1 MSIAWHEI
9 RDHLMLSSSTLN
21 FQRNFEALRR
31 TSEPLAHFAD
41 PAALLDTLHVG
52 SRSPDEKNRLLV
64 ALVGAAQSGGAVSD
78 CALTLMLLALW
89 PGLDAVRRRSIW
101 RRVGTGD
108 EVASEILARAS
119 ETIRGL
125 DLQRVNWIAATI
137 LRNIERDLIRT
148 RQREDRHQSLRSET
162 DPDEIPADG
171 EVLSGDASP
180 ELLHGDLVRIVGTD
194 ADLVIRV
201 AVDGFSQ
208 AEVAS
213 ELGLSEAATRKR
225 YQRATRR
232 LRNALQ
238 EFR

>member
-21 FQRNFEALRR
+21 FQRHFEALRR

-41 PAALLDTLHVG
+41 PAALLDTLRVG
-52 SRSPDEKNRLLV
+52 GRSPDQKNQLLV
-64 ALVGAAQSGGAVSD
+64 ALVGAAQSGDASSD

-101 RRVGTGD
+101 RRIGTGD

-119 ETIRGL
+119 EAIRGL

-148 RQREDRHQSLRSET
+148 RQREDRHQSQLT
-162 DPDEIPADG
+162 DADPDEIPSDG
-171 EVLSGDASP
+171 EAAANASSVLLRD
-180 ELLHGDLVRIVGTD
+180 DFVRIIGAD

-208 AEVAS
+208 SEVAT

-232 LRNALQ
+232 LRDVLQ

>member
-31 TSEPLAHFAD
+31 NSEALARFAD

-52 SRSPDEKNRLLV
+52 SCGPNEKNRFLV
-64 ALVGAAQSGGAVSD
+64 ALVGAAQSGDATSD

-101 RRVGTGD
+101 RRIGTGD

-119 ETIRGL
+119 EAIRGL
-125 DLQRVNWIAATI
+125 NLRRVNWIAATI

-148 RQREDRHQSLRSET
+148 RQREDRHQSLRSQT
-162 DPDEIPADG
+162 DPDEIPTDG
-171 EVLSGDASP
+171 QASANASSA
-180 ELLHGDLVRIVGTD
+180 LLHRDLVRIVGKD
-194 ADLVIRV
+194 SDLVIRV

-232 LRNALQ
+232 LRDALQ

>member
-9 RDHLMLSSSTLN
+9 RDYLMLSSSTLS
-21 FQRNFEALRR
+21 FQRSFEALRR
-31 TSEPLAHFAD
+31 TSKPLAHFVD
-41 PAALLDTLHVG
+41 PVALLDTLHVSG
-52 SRSPDEKNRLLV
+52 HGPDEKNRLLE
-64 ALVGAAQSGGAVSD
+64 ALVGAAQSGGATSD

-89 PGLDAVRRRSIW
+89 PGLDAVRRRSLW
-101 RRVGTGD
+101 RRIGTGD
-108 EVASEILARAS
+108 EIASEILARAS
-119 ETIRGL
+119 EAIRGL
-125 DLQRVNWIAATI
+125 DLQRVNRIAATV

-148 RQREDRHQSLRSET
+148 RQREDRHQSLRGET
-162 DPDEIPADG
+162 DPNEIPADG
-171 EVLSGDASP
+171 EASANASP
-180 ELLHGDLVRIVGTD
+180 ALLRDDLVRIVSRD

-208 AEVAS
+208 AEVAT

-232 LRNALQ
+232 LRDALQ

>member
-9 RDHLMLSSSTLN
+9 RDHLMLSSSTLK
-21 FQRNFEALRR
+21 FQSNFEALRR
-31 TSEPLAHFAD
+31 NSEPLAHFAD
-41 PAALLDTLHVG
+41 PAALLDTLHVSG
-52 SRSPDEKNRLLV
+52 RGPAEKNRLLV
-64 ALVGAAQSGGAVSD
+64 ALVRVAQSGDATSD
-78 CALTLMLLALW
+78 CAMTLMLLALW

-101 RRVGTGD
+101 RKVGTGD

-119 ETIRGL
+119 EAIRGL
-125 DLQRVNWIAATI
+125 DPQRVNWIAATI

-148 RQREDRHQSLRSET
+148 RQREDRRQSLRSEA

-171 EVLSGDASP
+171 EVLSADALP
-180 ELLHGDLVRIVGTD
+180 ELLHSDLVRIIGTD

-201 AVDGFSQ
+201 AIDGFSQ

-213 ELGLSEAATRKR
+213 EMGLSEAATRKR

-232 LRNALQ
+232 LRDVLQ

>member
-41 PAALLDTLHVG
+41 PAALLDTLHVSG
-52 SRSPDEKNRLLV
+52 RGPDEKNRLLV
-64 ALVGAAQSGGAVSD
+64 ALVGAAQSGDATSD

-101 RRVGTGD
+101 RRIGTGD

-119 ETIRGL
+119 EAIRGL
-125 DLQRVNWIAATI
+125 NLRRVNWIAATI

-148 RQREDRHQSLRSET
+148 RQREDRHQSLRSQT
-162 DPDEIPADG
+162 DPDEIPTDG
-171 EVLSGDASP
+171 QASANASSA
-180 ELLHGDLVRIVGTD
+180 LLHRDLVRIVGKD
-194 ADLVIRV
+194 SDLVIRV

-232 LRNALQ
+232 LRDALQ

>member
-9 RDHLMLSSSTLN
+9 REHLMFSSSTLS
-21 FQRNFEALRR
+21 FQRNFDAIRCS
-31 TSEPLAHFAD
+31 SEPLAHFGD
-41 PAALLDTLHVG
+41 PAALLDALHV
-52 SRSPDEKNRLLV
+52 SCRAPDEKNRLLA
-64 ALVGAAQSGGAVSD
+64 ALVGVAQSGGAASD

-101 RRVGTGD
+101 RRIGTGD

-119 ETIRGL
+119 EAIRGL
-125 DLQRVNWIAATI
+125 DLRRVNWIAATI

-148 RQREDRHQSLRSET
+148 RQREDRHQTLRSEA

-171 EVLSGDASP
+171 GVPEANASP
-180 ELLHGDLVRIVGTD
+180 ALLHGDLNRIIGTD

-201 AVDGFSQ
+201 AIDGFSQ
-208 AEVAS
+208 AEVAT

-232 LRNALQ
+232 LRDTLQ
-238 EFR
+238 EFL

>member
-31 TSEPLAHFAD
+31 SSGPLAHFAD

-52 SRSPDEKNRLLV
+52 CRAPDDKNRLLV
-64 ALVGAAQSGGAVSD
+64 ALVAAAQSGGAVSD

-101 RRVGTGD
+101 RRIGTGD
-108 EVASEILARAS
+108 DVASEILARAS
-119 ETIRGL
+119 ETIRCL

-148 RQREDRHQSLRSET
+148 RQREDRLQSLRSET
-162 DPDEIPADG
+162 DPDEIPTDG
-171 EVLSGDASP
+171 EAPANASP
-180 ELLHGDLVRIVGTD
+180 ALLHRDLDRIIGTD

-213 ELGLSEAATRKR
+213 ELRLSEAATRKR

-232 LRNALQ
+232 LRDALQ

>member
-9 RDHLMLSSSTLN
+9 RDHLMLSSSTIN

-52 SRSPDEKNRLLV
+52 GRAPDQKNQLLV
-64 ALVGAAQSGGAVSD
+64 ALVGAAQSDDATSD

-108 EVASEILARAS
+108 EVSSEILARAS
-119 ETIRGL
+119 EAIRGL

-148 RQREDRHQSLRSET
+148 RQREDRQQSLRSQT
-162 DPDEIPADG
+162 DPDEIPTDG
-171 EVLSGDASP
+171 QASANASSA
-180 ELLHGDLVRIVGTD
+180 LLHRDLVRIVGTD

-201 AVDGFSQ
+201 AIDGFSQ
-208 AEVAS
+208 SEVAT

-232 LRNALQ
+232 LRDALQ

>member
-9 RDHLMLSSSTLN
+9 RDHLMLSSSTFS
-21 FQRNFEALRR
+21 FQRTFDAIRCS
-31 TSEPLAHFAD
+31 SEPLAHFAD

-52 SRSPDEKNRLLV
+52 SKAPDEKNQLLA
-64 ALVGAAQSGGAVSD
+64 ALVRDAQSDGETAD

-101 RRVGTGD
+101 RRIGTGD

-119 ETIRGL
+119 EAIRGL

-148 RQREDRHQSLRSET
+148 RQREDRHQSLRCEA
-162 DPDEIPADG
+162 DPNEIPADG
-171 EVLSGDASP
+171 EVLSGDAIP
-180 ELLHGDLVRIVGTD
+180 ELLHRDLVRIVGTD

-201 AVDGFSQ
+201 AIDGFSQ
-208 AEVAS
+208 SEVAS

-232 LRNALQ
+232 LRDVLQ

>member
-9 RDHLMLSSSTLN
+9 RDHLMLSSSALN

-31 TSEPLAHFAD
+31 INEPLAHFAD
-41 PAALLDTLHVG
+41 PAALLDTLQVG
-52 SRSPDEKNRLLV
+52 SRGPDEKNRILV
-64 ALVGAAQSGGAVSD
+64 ALVRAAQSGDEAAD

-119 ETIRGL
+119 EAIRGL

-148 RQREDRHQSLRSET
+148 RQREDRHQGLRSEA
-162 DPDEIPADG
+162 DLNEILADG

-180 ELLHGDLVRIVGTD
+180 KLLHRDLVRIVGTD

-208 AEVAS
+208 AEVAW

-225 YQRATRR
+225 YQRAARR
-232 LRNALQ
+232 LRDVLKD
-238 EFR
+238 FC

>member
-9 RDHLMLSSSTLN
+9 RDHLMFSSSTLG
-21 FQRNFEALRR
+21 FQNTFDALRR
-31 TSEPLAHFAD
+31 SSELLAHFAD

-52 SRSPDEKNRLLV
+52 GRAPDEKNQLLV
-64 ALVGAAQSGGAVSD
+64 ALVRVAQSGGETAD

-101 RRVGTGD
+101 RRIGTGD

-119 ETIRGL
+119 EAIRGL
-125 DLQRVNWIAATI
+125 DLGRVNWIAATI

-148 RQREDRHQSLRSET
+148 RQREDWLQSLRSQT
-162 DPDEIPADG
+162 DPDEIPTDG
-171 EVLSGDASP
+171 QASANASSA
-180 ELLHGDLVRIVGTD
+180 LLHRDLVRIVGKD
-194 ADLVIRV
+194 SDLVIRV
-201 AVDGFSQ
+201 AIDGFSQ
-208 AEVAS
+208 SDVAT

-232 LRNALQ
+232 LRDVLQ

>member
-31 TSEPLAHFAD
+31 NSEPLAHFAD
-41 PAALLDTLHVG
+41 PAALLDTLHVSG
-52 SRSPDEKNRLLV
+52 RGPDQKNRLLV
-64 ALVGAAQSGGAVSD
+64 ALVGTAQSGGAVSD

-101 RRVGTGD
+101 RRVGAGD

-119 ETIRGL
+119 EAIRGL

-148 RQREDRHQSLRSET
+148 RQREDRLQSLRSEA
-162 DPDEIPADG
+162 DPNEIPTDG
-171 EVLSGDASP
+171 EAPANASP
-180 ELLHGDLVRIVGTD
+180 ALLHDDLVRIIGTD

-232 LRNALQ
+232 LRDVLQ

>member
-1 MSIAWHEI
+1 MCLAWHEI

-52 SRSPDEKNRLLV
+52 GRAPDQKNQLLV
-64 ALVGAAQSGGAVSD
+64 ALVGAAQSDDATSD

-108 EVASEILARAS
+108 EVSSEILARAS
-119 ETIRGL
+119 EAIRGL

-148 RQREDRHQSLRSET
+148 RQREDRQQSLRSQT
-162 DPDEIPADG
+162 DPDEIPTDG
-171 EVLSGDASP
+171 QASANASSA
-180 ELLHGDLVRIVGTD
+180 LLHRDLVRIVGTD

-201 AVDGFSQ
+201 AIDGFSQ
-208 AEVAS
+208 SEVAT

-232 LRNALQ
+232 LRDALQ

>member
-21 FQRNFEALRR
+21 FQKNFEALRHNR
-31 TSEPLAHFAD
+31 EPLAQFAD

-52 SRSPDEKNRLLV
+52 DRAPDEKNRLLA

-119 ETIRGL
+119 EVLRSQ
-125 DLQRVNWIAATI
+125 DLQRVNWIAATT

-148 RQREDRHQSLRSET
+148 RQREDRHQSLRSDG
-162 DPDEIPADG
+162 DPDEILTDG
-171 EVLSGDASP
+171 EASASASP
-180 ELLHGDLVRIVGTD
+180 ALLRDDLVRIIGAD

-208 AEVAS
+208 AEVAI
-213 ELGLSEAATRKR
+213 EMGLSEAAARKR

-232 LRNALQ
+232 LRDALQ

>member
-9 RDHLMLSSSTLN
+9 RDHFMLSSSTLN
-21 FQRNFEALRR
+21 FQRNFKALRR
-31 TSEPLAHFAD
+31 TSEPLSHFAD

-52 SRSPDEKNRLLV
+52 GRSPDQKNQLLV
-64 ALVGAAQSGGAVSD
+64 ALVGAAQSGDASSD

-89 PGLDAVRRRSIW
+89 PGLDAVRRRLIW
-101 RRVGTGD
+101 RRIGTGD

-119 ETIRGL
+119 EAIRGL
-125 DLQRVNWIAATI
+125 DMDRVNWIAATI
-137 LRNIERDLIRT
+137 LRNIERDVIRT
-148 RQREDRHQSLRSET
+148 RQREDRHQCVCSEI
-162 DPDEIPADG
+162 DPDDLPTDSDA
-171 EVLSGDASP
+171 SASASP
-180 ELLHGDLVRIVGTD
+180 ELLHRDLVRIVCKD

-201 AVDGFSQ
+201 AIDGFSQ

-213 ELGLSEAATRKR
+213 EMGLSEAATRKR

-232 LRNALQ
+232 LRGVMQ

>member
-1 MSIAWHEI
+1 MSFAWHEI

-31 TSEPLAHFAD
+31 NSEALARFAD

-52 SRSPDEKNRLLV
+52 SCGPNEKNRFLV
-64 ALVGAAQSGGAVSD
+64 ALVGAAQSGDATSD

-119 ETIRGL
+119 EAIRGL
-125 DLQRVNWIAATI
+125 DQQRVNWIAATI

-148 RQREDRHQSLRSET
+148 RQREDRHQCLRSET
-162 DPDEIPADG
+162 DPDEIPTDG
-171 EVLSGDASP
+171 QASANASNA
-180 ELLHGDLVRIVGTD
+180 LLHGDLNRIIGTD

-208 AEVAS
+208 AEVAL

-232 LRNALQ
+232 LRDVLQ

>member
-1 MSIAWHEI
+1 MSITWHEI

-31 TSEPLAHFAD
+31 SSEPLGHFAD

-52 SRSPDEKNRLLV
+52 GHGPDEKNRLLV
-64 ALVGAAQSGGAVSD
+64 ALVGAAQSGDGTAD
-78 CALTLMLLALW
+78 CALMLMLLALW

-101 RRVGTGD
+101 RRIGTGD

-119 ETIRGL
+119 EAIRGL

-148 RQREDRHQSLRSET
+148 RQREDRHQSLLSDAE
-162 DPDEIPADG
+162 PDEIPSDG
-171 EVLSGDASP
+171 EAAASASCA
-180 ELLHGDLVRIVGTD
+180 LFKSDLVRTIGKD
-194 ADLVIRV
+194 ADLVIGV
-201 AVDGFSQ
+201 AIDGFTQS
-208 AEVAS
+208 EVATA
-213 ELGLSEAATRKR
+213 LGLSDAATRKR

-232 LRNALQ
+232 LRDALQ

>member
-21 FQRNFEALRR
+21 FQKSFEALRR
-31 TSEPLAHFAD
+31 NSEPLAHFAD
-41 PAALLDTLHVG
+41 PAALLDTLHVSG
-52 SRSPDEKNRLLV
+52 RGPDEKNRLLV
-64 ALVGAAQSGGAVSD
+64 ALVGAAQSGDATSD

-119 ETIRGL
+119 EAIRGL

-162 DPDEIPADG
+162 DPDEIPTDG
-171 EVLSGDASP
+171 QASANASSA
-180 ELLHGDLVRIVGTD
+180 LLHRDLVRIVGKD
-194 ADLVIRV
+194 SDLVIRV
-201 AVDGFSQ
+201 VVDGFSQ

-225 YQRATRR
+225 YQRATGR
-232 LRNALQ
+232 LRDALQ
-238 EFR
+238 EFL

>member
-9 RDHLMLSSSTLN
+9 RDHLMFSYSTLG
-21 FQRNFEALRR
+21 FQHTFDELRR
-31 TSEPLAHFAD
+31 SSEPLAHFAD
-41 PAALLDTLHVG
+41 PAAVLDTLHVG
-52 SRSPDEKNRLLV
+52 CRAPDDKNRLLV
-64 ALVGAAQSGGAVSD
+64 ALVAAAQSGGAASD
-78 CALTLMLLALW
+78 CVLTLMLLALW

-101 RRVGTGD
+101 RRIGTGD

-119 ETIRGL
+119 EAIRSL

-148 RQREDRHQSLRSET
+148 RQREDRHQSLRCEA
-162 DPDEIPADG
+162 DPNEIPADG
-171 EVLSGDASP
+171 EVLSGDAIP
-180 ELLHGDLVRIVGTD
+180 ELLHRDLVRIIGTD

-201 AVDGFSQ
+201 AIDGFSQ

-213 ELGLSEAATRKR
+213 EMGLSEAATRKR

-232 LRNALQ
+232 LRVVLQ
-238 EFR
+238 EFC

>member
-31 TSEPLAHFAD
+31 NSEPLAHFAD
-41 PAALLDTLHVG
+41 PAALLDTLHVSG
-52 SRSPDEKNRLLV
+52 RGPVEKNRLLV
-64 ALVGAAQSGGAVSD
+64 ALVGAAKSGDATSD

-101 RRVGTGD
+101 RRIGTGD

-119 ETIRGL
+119 EAIRGL

-148 RQREDRHQSLRSET
+148 RQREDRHQNQLT
-162 DPDEIPADG
+162 DADPDEISSDG
-171 EVLSGDASP
+171 EAPANASP
-180 ELLHGDLVRIVGTD
+180 ALLHDDLVRIIGTD

-208 AEVAS
+208 AEVAT

-232 LRNALQ
+232 LRDVLQ

>member
-9 RDHLMLSSSTLN
+9 RDHLMFSSSTLV
-21 FQRNFEALRR
+21 FQHTFDDLRR
-31 TSEPLAHFAD
+31 SSGPLAHFAD
-41 PAALLDTLHVG
+41 PAAVLDTLHVG
-52 SRSPDEKNRLLV
+52 CRAPDDKNRLLV
-64 ALVGAAQSGGAVSD
+64 ALVTAAQSGGAASD

-101 RRVGTGD
+101 RRIGTGD

-125 DLQRVNWIAATI
+125 DLRRVNWIAATI

-148 RQREDRHQSLRSET
+148 RQREDRHQSLRREG
-162 DPDEIPADG
+162 DPDEIPTDG
-171 EVLSGDASP
+171 EASATASP
-180 ELLHGDLVRIVGTD
+180 ALLHRDLVRIIGTD

-201 AVDGFSQ
+201 AIDGFSQ

-213 ELGLSEAATRKR
+213 EMGLSEAATRKR

-232 LRNALQ
+232 LRDVLQ

>member
-9 RDHLMLSSSTLN
+9 RDHLMFSYSTLG
-21 FQRNFEALRR
+21 FQHTFDELRR
-31 TSEPLAHFAD
+31 SSEPLAHFAD
-41 PAALLDTLHVG
+41 PAAVLDTLHVG
-52 SRSPDEKNRLLV
+52 CRAPDDKNRLLV
-64 ALVGAAQSGGAVSD
+64 ALVAAAQSGGAASD

-101 RRVGTGD
+101 RRIGTGD

-125 DLQRVNWIAATI
+125 DLRRVNWIAATI

-148 RQREDRHQSLRSET
+148 RQREDRHQYLRSET
-162 DPDEIPADG
+162 DTDDIPIDG
-171 EVLSGDASP
+171 GVSQATASP
-180 ELLHGDLVRIVGTD
+180 GLLHGDLVRIIVTD

-201 AVDGFSQ
+201 AIDGFSQ

-213 ELGLSEAATRKR
+213 EMGLSEAATRKR

-232 LRNALQ
+232 LRVVLQ
-238 EFR
+238 EFC

>member
-31 TSEPLAHFAD
+31 NSEPLAHFAD
-41 PAALLDTLHVG
+41 PAALLDTLHVSG
-52 SRSPDEKNRLLV
+52 LGPDQKNRLLV
-64 ALVGAAQSGGAVSD
+64 ALVGAAQSGDAVSD
-78 CALTLMLLALW
+78 CALTLILLALW

-119 ETIRGL
+119 EAIRGL

-137 LRNIERDLIRT
+137 LRNIDRDLIRT

-162 DPDEIPADG
+162 DPDEISTDGQAPAN
-171 EVLSGDASP
+171 ASSV
-180 ELLHGDLVRIVGTD
+180 LLHRDLVHIVGKD
-194 ADLVIRV
+194 SDLVIRV

-232 LRNALQ
+232 LRDALQ

>member
-9 RDHLMLSSSTLN
+9 RDHLMLSSSTLS

-31 TSEPLAHFAD
+31 NSEPLAHFAD
-41 PAALLDTLHVG
+41 PAALLDTLHVSG
-52 SRSPDEKNRLLV
+52 RGPDQKNRLLV

-101 RRVGTGD
+101 RRVGAGD

-119 ETIRGL
+119 EAIRGL

-148 RQREDRHQSLRSET
+148 RQREDRHQCLRSET
-162 DPDEIPADG
+162 DPDETPSDG
-171 EVLSGDASP
+171 EAPAIASTA
-180 ELLHGDLVRIVGTD
+180 LLHRDLIRIVGRD
-194 ADLVIRV
+194 AELVIQV

-208 AEVAS
+208 SEVAT

-232 LRNALQ
+232 LRDALQ
-238 EFR
+238 EFC

>member
-9 RDHLMLSSSTLN
+9 RDHLMFSSSTLG
-21 FQRNFEALRR
+21 FRHTFDELRR
-31 TSEPLAHFAD
+31 SSEPLAHFAD

-52 SRSPDEKNRLLV
+52 SHAPDEKNRLLA
-64 ALVGAAQSGGAVSD
+64 ALVGAAQSGGAASD

-101 RRVGTGD
+101 RRIGTGD
-108 EVASEILARAS
+108 DVASEILARVS
-119 ETIRGL
+119 EAIRGL
-125 DLQRVNWIAATI
+125 DLRRVNWIAATI

-148 RQREDRHQSLRSET
+148 RQREDRHQSLRREG
-162 DPDEIPADG
+162 DPDEIPTDDEAS
-171 EVLSGDASP
+171 VTASP
-180 ELLHGDLVRIVGTD
+180 ALLHRDLVRIIGTD

-201 AVDGFSQ
+201 AIDGFSQ
-208 AEVAS
+208 SEVAA

-232 LRNALQ
+232 LRDVLQ
-238 EFR
+238 EFC

>member
-31 TSEPLAHFAD
+31 NSEPLAHFAD
-41 PAALLDTLHVG
+41 PAALLDTLHVSG
-52 SRSPDEKNRLLV
+52 RGPDQKNRLLV

-101 RRVGTGD
+101 RRVGAGD

-119 ETIRGL
+119 EAIRGL

-137 LRNIERDLIRT
+137 LRSIERDLIRT

-162 DPDEIPADG
+162 DPDEIPTDG
-171 EVLSGDASP
+171 QASANASSA
-180 ELLHGDLVRIVGTD
+180 LLHRDLVRIVGTD

-201 AVDGFSQ
+201 AIDGFSQ
-208 AEVAS
+208 SEVAT

-232 LRNALQ
+232 LRDVLQ

>member
-9 RDHLMLSSSTLN
+9 RDHLMFSSSTLV
-21 FQRNFEALRR
+21 FQHTFDDLRR
-31 TSEPLAHFAD
+31 SSEPLGSFGD
-41 PAALLDTLHVG
+41 PAALLDALHVG
-52 SRSPDEKNRLLV
+52 GRAPDEKNRLLV
-64 ALVGAAQSGGAVSD
+64 ALVGVAQSGGETAD

-101 RRVGTGD
+101 RRIGTGD

-119 ETIRGL
+119 EAIRCL

-148 RQREDRHQSLRSET
+148 RQREDRHQSLRCEA
-162 DPDEIPADG
+162 DPNEIPADG
-171 EVLSGDASP
+171 EVLSGDAIP
-180 ELLHGDLVRIVGTD
+180 ELLHRDLVRIVGTD

-201 AVDGFSQ
+201 AIDGFSQ
-208 AEVAS
+208 SEVAT
-213 ELGLSEAATRKR
+213 ELGLSEAAARKR

-232 LRNALQ
+232 LRDVLQ